1 MKMNSSNTNN
11 SCACILC
18 NIKDQ
23 ISVLVQTLNP
33 LAPHTIKP

>member
-18 NIKDQ
+18 NQ
-23 ISVLVQTLNP
+23 ISVLVLTLNP
-33 LAPHTIKP
+33 LAPHTNKP